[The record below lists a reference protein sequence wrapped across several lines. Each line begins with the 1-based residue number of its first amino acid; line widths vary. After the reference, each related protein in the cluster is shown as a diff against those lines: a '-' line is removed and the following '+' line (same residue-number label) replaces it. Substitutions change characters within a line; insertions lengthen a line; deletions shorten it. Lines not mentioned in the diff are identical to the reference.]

1 MRKEKKKVLKKIS
14 KKRYAII
21 AGSLIAHKVRCPII
35 LPTKLF
41 DKLYREKLESTWK
54 EVILLSRKR
63 PTGLFKKIVVG
74 VVVVVLT
81 TAGVIAV
88 TRGGKPSRGMIKPR

>member
-1 MRKEKKKVLKKIS
+1 MKSPLKNIIYNSLFINKIVTNFTTLNGNILLYILKVRRGQICTFFRGENIMRKEKKKVLKKIS

-41 DKLYREKLESTWK
+41 DKLYREKLEST
-54 EVILLSRKR
+54 
-63 PTGLFKKIVVG
+63 
-74 VVVVVLT
+74 
-81 TAGVIAV
+81 
-88 TRGGKPSRGMIKPR
+88 